1 MATSLLESLA
11 QAMTPDAIGKLSQA
25 VGLDTSQSQKALEIA
40 GPLLLG
46 SLARKSATTSGMDSI
61 MRMLPDPNASGGGL
75 LSQLLGSAGQS
86 NPLSAMSTLSGIL
99 GPGIGTIG
107 KALGGRLGF
116 NVAPL
121 LAAVAPTIL
130 GAIGT
135 KAREENLNPADI
147 ASLLQK
153 EHASAIANA
162 KPHVKTMVDEAFQL
176 GDRAESLKAKFNDQ
190 EWSQIRLSPLAVTF
204 YIVSANPSGA
214 TGIAKEVIAAGD
226 AMHSIVKDAL
236 PMSLIDVAFSSLNGR
251 LDLDGKLEEPVS
263 RPNTLARLHS
273 AAATVRAKSPVDAKS
288 FGDAMVALSRKVAEA
303 SKEGGFLGFGGTLV
317 SKEEEQAIAEIATA
331 LHGGAA
337 VA

>member
-11 QAMTPDAIGKLSQA
+11 QAMTPAAIGKLSQA

-40 GPLLLG
+40 GPLLLAG
-46 SLARKSATTSGMDSI
+46 LARKSATTSGMDSI
-61 MRMLPDPNASGGGL
+61 MGMLPEPNASAGGL
-75 LSQLLGSAGQS
+75 LSHLLGSGGQS
-86 NPLSAMSTLSGIL
+86 NPVSAMSMLSGIL

-107 KALGGRLGF
+107 KALSGRLGF
-116 NVAPL
+116 NIAPL

-135 KAREENLNPADI
+135 KAREEKLNPADI

-153 EHASAIANA
+153 EQASTLAAA
-162 KPHVKTMVDEAFQL
+162 KPHVKAMVDEAFHL

-190 EWSQIRLSPLAVTF
+190 EWRQIRLSPLAVTF
-204 YIVSANPSGA
+204 YVVSANPSGV
-214 TGIAKEVIAAGD
+214 TGIAKEVIAAGN
-226 AMHSIVKDAL
+226 AMQSIVKDAL
-236 PMSLIDVAFSSLNGR
+236 PLSLVDVAFSSLNGK
-251 LDLDGKLEEPVS
+251 LDVDGKLEEPVS

-331 LHGGAA
+331 LQGGAA

>member
-1 MATSLLESLA
+1 
-11 QAMTPDAIGKLSQA
+11 
-25 VGLDTSQSQKALEIA
+25 
-40 GPLLLG
+40 
-46 SLARKSATTSGMDSI
+46 
-61 MRMLPDPNASGGGL
+61 
-75 LSQLLGSAGQS
+75 
-86 NPLSAMSTLSGIL
+86 MSTLSGIL

-153 EHASAIANA
+153 EHASALDAA

-214 TGIAKEVIAAGD
+214 TGIAKEVIAAGN

>member
-1 MATSLLESLA
+1 MATSILESLA
-11 QAMTPDAIGKLSQA
+11 QAMTPDAVGKLSQA
-25 VGLDTSQSQKALEIA
+25 IGLDTSQSQKALEVA

-46 SLARKSATTSGMDSI
+46 GLARKSATTSGMDSI
-61 MRMLPDPNASGGGL
+61 MRMLPDPNASSGGL
-75 LSQLLGSAGQS
+75 LSQLLGSGGQG
-86 NPLSAMSTLSGIL
+86 NPLTAMSTLTGIL

-107 KALGGRLGF
+107 KALSGRLGF

-121 LAAVAPTIL
+121 LAAVAPSIL

-135 KAREENLNPADI
+135 KAREEKLNSADI

-153 EHASAIANA
+153 EHTGTLANA
-162 KPHVKTMVDEAFQL
+162 KPAVKAMVDEAFQL
-176 GDRAESLKAKFNDQ
+176 GARAENLKAKFNDQ

-204 YIVSANPSGA
+204 YIVSANPSGM

-226 AMHSIVKDAL
+226 AMQSIVKDAL
-236 PMSLIDVAFSSLNGR
+236 PLSLVDVAFSSLNGK

-263 RPNTLARLHS
+263 RPSTLERLHS
-273 AAATVRAKSPVDAKS
+273 AAATVRAKTPADARS
-288 FGDAMVALSRKVAEA
+288 FGDALVALSRKVAEA

-317 SKEEEQAIAEIATA
+317 SKEEERAIAEITTA
-331 LHGGAA
+331 VQGGAA